1 MRRLWEAGT
10 EKKEQ
15 DRGVSAASGNAEEA
29 FEVAAADLEEVS
41 GVEAEGPKKAFRIAR
56 EVERKVA
63 GAGRCDAGEGEV
75 LEENSEFSVMCGVV
89 LVS

>member
-1 MRRLWEAGT
+1 MGRLWEAGT

-41 GVEAEGPKKAFRIAR
+41 GVEAEGPKKAFRVAR
-56 EVERKVA
+56 KVERKVA
-63 GAGRCDAGEGEV
+63 GSGRCNANKGKI
-75 LEENSEFSVMCGVV
+75 L
-89 LVS
+89 